1 MMNEKIT
8 LGDNKGSQ
16 VYACNDTWNF
26 KVEEKT
32 EHHINQKNK
41 KKEKLNYQWL
51 LYTGFC
57 SLKPPQQWQVKRFK
71 KISAQ
76 NTWNSETT
84 WNIIHVINF
93 KPSYTTILI
102 SFI

>member
-16 VYACNDTWNF
+16 VCACNDTWIF

-32 EHHINQKNK
+32 EHHINLKNK
-41 KKEKLNYQWL
+41 KKVKNQWL

-57 SLKPPQQWQVKRFK
+57 SLKPPQQWQEKRFK
-71 KISAQ
+71 KLSPKHLEF
-76 NTWNSETT
+76 WNNLEHHSC
-84 WNIIHVINF
+84 N
-93 KPSYTTILI
+93 
-102 SFI
+102 

>member
-26 KVEEKT
+26 EVEEKT
-32 EHHINQKNK
+32 EHHINLKNK
-41 KKEKLNYQWL
+41 KKKL
-51 LYTGFC
+51 
-57 SLKPPQQWQVKRFK
+57 
-71 KISAQ
+71 KISGYFIQVFFPLNLPNNGRKKGLKSSHQ
-76 NTWNSETT
+76 NTRNSETT
-84 WNIIHVINF
+84 WNIIHVINC